1 MSSVASDR
9 PLVIFRPHPVRRE
22 RIFTAEAWQQLQD
35 TYRVVDLSGDASR
48 AGAGD
53 EAFDAALP
61 EAFAIIGQP
70 ALDAAAIDRATEL
83 RCVLNVEGNFFPN
96 IDYAAAHRQGVYI
109 LGCGPAYAQAVAEYS
124 LGLALDLCRGI
135 SREDRNFRAGT
146 ELYAADSCLD
156 STLLSGADIGFIGY
170 GLLGRATHR
179 LLEAFRPTIRVFD
192 PWVPDSVLTAAGLTP
207 VSLSEALAQS
217 QITFVFATVTAESD
231 RMLGAEQFAL
241 LPDGARL
248 LVMSR
253 AAVMDLDAL
262 VAEVS
267 TGRILAAVD
276 VWPEEPMPAD
286 AAVRS
291 LDGLVLS
298 AHRAGGIPPALLSIG
313 DMVLDDLGQVQRGLP
328 PMRMQVAARELV
340 SRYQNRPVS

>member
-1 MSSVASDR
+1 MASDR

-22 RIFTAEAWQQLQD
+22 RIFTAEAWQRLQD
-35 TYRVVDLSGDASR
+35 AYRVVDLSEDDS
-48 AGAGD
+48 D
-53 EAFDAALP
+53 EALRAALP
-61 EAFAIIGQP
+61 EAFAVIGQP
-70 ALDAAAIDRATEL
+70 ALDALAIGRADKL

-96 IDYAAAHRQGVYI
+96 IDYAEAHRQGIYI

-135 SREDRNFRAGT
+135 SREDRRFRAGT

-156 STLLSGADIGFIGY
+156 SVLINGADIGFVGY

-179 LLEAFRPTIRVFD
+179 LLEPFRPTIRVFD
-192 PWVPDSVLTAAGLTP
+192 PWVPDSVLTAAGLAP
-207 VSLSEALAQS
+207 VSLSEVLSQS
-217 QITFVFATVTAESD
+217 RIIFVLATVTAESE

-248 LVMSR
+248 IVVSR

-267 TGRILAAVD
+267 TGRIVAAVD
-276 VWPEEPMPAD
+276 VWPEEPMPAG
-286 AAVRS
+286 AAVRG
-291 LDGLVLS
+291 LDGFVLS
-298 AHRAGGIPPALLSIG
+298 AHRAGGIPQALFTIG
-313 DMVLDDLGQVQRGLP
+313 EMVLDDLSQIQRGLP
-328 PMRMQVAARELV
+328 PMRMQVAAQELV
-340 SRYQNRPVS
+340 GRYRNRPVT